1 MLTKAERAGII
12 ERIKRY
18 DSEYDP
24 FYYILFGYP
33 SSCDMPYEEYK
44 EEILMRIY
52 KLCDTSNMVEL
63 PLDRNGEVIN
73 IGDTVYEEPARG
85 KLTVTCL
92 QYRDGDWVVNT
103 SSSHGLEGYFPQD
116 LTHKEFTSIFVLA
129 EQVKDIAEDN
139 KNSLNQKIYD
149 NLCNISEQ
157 LKKLS
162 DDYDE

>member
-1 MLTKAERAGII
+1 MLTKAERAGIV

-18 DSEYDP
+18 DGDSDS
-24 FYYILFGYP
+24 FYHVLFGY
-33 SSCDMPYEEYK
+33 SSACNMPYEEYK
-44 EEILMRIY
+44 EEVLNRIAN
-52 KLCDTSNMVEL
+52 LCDTFGMVEL

-73 IGDTVYEEPARG
+73 IGDTVYEEPTKG

-92 QYRDGDWVVNT
+92 QYCDGDWIINT
-103 SSSHGLEGYFPQD
+103 SSRNRLESYFPQD

-129 EQVKDIAEDN
+129 EQVRDIAEDN

-149 NLCNISEQ
+149 NLCNISDQ
-157 LKKLS
+157 LKKIS